1 MNSRNIGAQEQDFL
15 LAVALN
21 AMIPLANERT
31 LQAAYYI
38 LRGRKANQTIQD
50 VHLYS
55 LYPYYRL
62 FPQLSKENWDKIV
75 SKLLQRKRIEEIEGG
90 AGGRK
95 PSFVLTASGLHFAR
109 EQYDRYQLHRWFAP
123 FNQSSLTYNA
133 ELFWHR
139 LHLLVQTISQTAA
152 ASMNFIPVVSDRRI
166 QQWVKMQVGDSRV
179 RAGWKSHLADEL
191 YALWAPFPAQVQK
204 LIVAQLS
211 GAAQTGKTLG
221 QLAKQQGESEYYLH
235 VLFRF
240 GLVSSIQRLHQEKE
254 QFPYLHALVQV
265 HDPENGDARLSE
277 SASRTYAL
285 VKRGYHKDEI
295 AKLRGIKVSTVEDHL
310 VEMALRCREW
320 NCSDYLPADQ
330 ATEIVSAS
338 EKLGTSRLRMI
349 KDHLGKDVSY
359 LQIRLA
365 LAQRQG
371 ESAP

>member
-1 MNSRNIGAQEQDFL
+1 MNSRNNGAQEQDFL

-38 LRGRKANQTIQD
+38 LRGRKANQTLQD

-55 LYPYYRL
+55 LYPYYRM

-75 SKLLQRKRIEEIEGG
+75 SNLLQRKLIVEIEGAG
-90 AGGRK
+90 GGRK
-95 PSFVLTASGLHFAR
+95 PTFAVTATGLHFAR
-109 EQYDRYQLHRWFAP
+109 EQFGMYQMHLWLAP
-123 FNQSSLTYNA
+123 FNQSSLTYNT
-133 ELFWHR
+133 ELFWQR
-139 LHLLVQTISQTAA
+139 LHLLVQTISQMAA

-179 RAGWKSHLADEL
+179 RSGWKNHLADEL
-191 YALWAPFPAQVQK
+191 YALWAPFPAQVQR
-204 LIVAQLS
+204 LMVAQLS

-221 QLAKQQGESEYYLH
+221 QLAMQQGESKFYLH

-254 QFPYLHALVQV
+254 QFPYLHALVQI
-265 HDPENGDARLSE
+265 HDPENGDPRLSE

-285 VKRGYHKDEI
+285 IKRGYQKDKI

-320 NCSDYLPADQ
+320 DCSDYLHANQ
-330 ATEIVSAS
+330 AAEIVSAS